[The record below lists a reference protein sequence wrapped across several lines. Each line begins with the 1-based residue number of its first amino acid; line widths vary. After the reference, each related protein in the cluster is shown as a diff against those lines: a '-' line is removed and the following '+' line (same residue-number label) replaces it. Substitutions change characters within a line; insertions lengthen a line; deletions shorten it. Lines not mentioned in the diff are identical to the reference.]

1 MLDQAANL
9 RKLIEQRQENKAEKV
24 KKVPRIIT
32 ITSGKGGVGKSNLV
46 VNLGISLQRQGY
58 KVMIFD
64 ADVGMGNDDVL
75 MGHIPKYDI
84 YDVIFKD
91 MKISEVLVEG
101 PFGIKL
107 LPGGNGFSKIDEIS
121 DSQREEFIAKLRE
134 IEDMDFL
141 LMDTGAGVNRDV
153 LAFVA
158 CSEELILITTPEPT
172 SLTDAYSLLKAVRH
186 FKLKDTAY
194 VVINKSFNLKESI
207 STYER
212 FKSTVGRFL
221 NMELSYLGDIPE
233 DRKLTEA
240 VRKQDPVVISAP
252 YSESAIAI
260 KKIAEKLVGTSVSK
274 DSASVKGLF
283 KKLFAIFS

>member
-9 RKLIEQRQENKAEKV
+9 RKLIEQRQEGKVEKAKNGA
-24 KKVPRIIT
+24 RIIT

-46 VNLGISLQRQGY
+46 VNLGISLQKQGY

-75 MGHIPKYDI
+75 MGYIPKYDI
-84 YDVIFKD
+84 YDVIFKN
-91 MKISEVLVEG
+91 MKISEALIEG

-121 DSQREEFIAKLRE
+121 DSQREEFINKLRE
-134 IEDMDFL
+134 LEDLDFL
-141 LMDTGAGVNRDV
+141 LMDTGAGINRDV

-158 CSEELILITTPEPT
+158 CSQELILITTPEPT

-186 FKLKDTAY
+186 FKLKNKAY
-194 VVINKSFNLKESI
+194 VVVNKSFNLKEAL

-212 FKSTVGRFL
+212 FKSTVAKFL
-221 NMELSYLGDIPE
+221 NMELNYLGHIPE

-240 VRKQDPVVISAP
+240 VRKQEPVVISAP
-252 YSESAIAI
+252 YSESSKAIE
-260 KKIAEKLVGTSVSK
+260 KIAEKIIGTNTSMDSV
-274 DSASVKGLF
+274 SVKGLF
-283 KKLFAIFS
+283 KKLFSIFS

>member
-9 RKLIEQRQENKAEKV
+9 RRLIEQRQEDKTEKV
-24 KKVPRIIT
+24 KKGPRIIT
-32 ITSGKGGVGKSNLV
+32 VTSGKGGVGKSNLV
-46 VNLGISLQRQGY
+46 VNLGISLQKQGY

-75 MGHIPKYDI
+75 IGYIPKYDI
-84 YDVIFKD
+84 YDVIFKG
-91 MKISEVLVEG
+91 MKINEVVIEG
-101 PFGIKL
+101 PFGMKL

-121 DSQREEFIAKLRE
+121 DSQREEFINKLRE
-134 IEDMDFL
+134 IEDIDFL
-141 LMDTGAGVNRDV
+141 LMDTGAGINRDV

-186 FKLKDTAY
+186 FKLKNSAY
-194 VVINKSFNLKESI
+194 VVVNKSFNLRESI
-207 STYER
+207 NTYER
-212 FKSTVGRFL
+212 FRSTVTKFL
-221 NMELSYLGDIPE
+221 SMELNYLGHIPE

-240 VRKQDPVVISAP
+240 VRKQNPVVISAP
-252 YSESAIAI
+252 YSESAVAI
-260 KKIAEKLVGTSVSK
+260 EAIAEKLIGTNTSTNNV
-274 DSASVKGLF
+274 SVKGLF

>member
-9 RKLIEQRQENKAEKV
+9 RKLIQQRQEDKDVKV
-24 KKVPRIIT
+24 KTAPRIIT
-32 ITSGKGGVGKSNLV
+32 VTSGKGGVGKSNLV
-46 VNLGISLQRQGY
+46 VNLGISLQKQGY

-75 MGHIPKYDI
+75 IGYIPKYDI
-84 YDVIFKD
+84 YDVIFKE
-91 MKISEVLVEG
+91 MKINEVLIEG

-121 DSQREEFIAKLRE
+121 DSQREEFISKLRE
-134 IEDMDFL
+134 VEDIDFL

-186 FKLKDTAY
+186 FKLKDKAY
-194 VVINKSFNLKESI
+194 VVVNKSFNLKESI

-212 FKSTVGRFL
+212 FRSTVAKFL
-221 NMELSYLGDIPE
+221 NMELNYLGHIPE

-240 VRKQDPVVISAP
+240 VRKQEPVVISAP
-252 YSESAIAI
+252 YSESSRAIE
-260 KKIAEKLVGTSVSK
+260 KIAEKLIGINTSK